1 VNLILPPMMRRKVPA
16 GLPGAVL
23 GAERTADSALAL
35 QRAMFA
41 FLCFVWG
48 TTWLAMKVG
57 VAQVPPG
64 FFAGTR
70 WAVAGV
76 CLVGW
81 RWTRGER
88 ISVPLRLWPRLFW
101 VSVLMIGMNQ
111 VIQLYGLRFVPAGLA
126 TVISSAISPIS
137 LTGFSV
143 LAGQD
148 RFSVRQG
155 AALALGVVGI
165 LLAFGPQAVAG
176 RLGWSEV
183 LGALGVIAGSLSY
196 SFGSVMARPLMRTL
210 APGELAA
217 VTNCVGGSLL
227 FGTSLVFEPGSWAA
241 LNGQWGWPAFGAWLY
256 LLLPS
261 SLGATLIYFLLVRD
275 WGVSRTGSYAF
286 VSPVIGVVAAVL
298 LFGEQV
304 GAGEMLGM
312 ALMLGAA
319 GLVLKR

>member
-1 VNLILPPMMRRKVPA
+1 MRRKVPA
-16 GLPGAVL
+16 GLPQAVL
-23 GAERTADSALAL
+23 GAERTANSALAL
-35 QRAMFA
+35 QRVMFA

-57 VAQVPPG
+57 IAHVPPG

-70 WAVAGV
+70 WVAAGI

-81 RWTRGER
+81 RWARGER
-88 ISVPLRLWPRLFW
+88 ISVPRRLWPRLFW
-101 VSVLMIGMNQ
+101 VSLLMIGLNQ

-126 TVISSAISPIS
+126 TVISSAVTPIS
-137 LTGFSV
+137 LIGFSV

-148 RFSVRQG
+148 RFSFRQG
-155 AALALGVVGI
+155 TALVLGVVGI
-165 LLAFGPQAVAG
+165 LVAFGPQALTG
-176 RLGWSEV
+176 RLGWPEV
-183 LGALGVIAGSLSY
+183 LGALGVIVGSLCY
-196 SFGSVMARPLMRTL
+196 SFASVMARPLMRTVS
-210 APGELAA
+210 PGELAA
-217 VTNCVGGSLL
+217 ATNCAGGFLL
-227 FGTSLVFEPGSWAA
+227 LGASLVFEPGSWKA
-241 LNGQWGWPAFGAWLY
+241 LAGQWGWPAFGAWLY

-261 SLGATLIYFLLVRD
+261 SLGASLIYFLLVRD

-298 LFGEQV
+298 LFGEQIS
-304 GAGEMLGM
+304 AGEVLGM

>member
-1 VNLILPPMMRRKVPA
+1 M
-16 GLPGAVL
+16 GLPWAVL
-23 GAERTADSALAL
+23 RAERSPESALAL

-57 VAQVPPG
+57 VTQVPPG

-70 WAVAGV
+70 WTVAGV

-81 RWTRGER
+81 RWLRGER
-88 ISVPLRLWPRLFW
+88 ISVPRRLWPRLLV
-101 VSVLMIGMNQ
+101 VSVLMICLNQ

-126 TVISSAISPIS
+126 TVISSAVTPIS

-143 LAGQD
+143 LSGQD
-148 RFSVRQG
+148 RFSFRQA
-155 AALALGVVGI
+155 AALLLGLVGI
-165 LLAFGPQAVAG
+165 LLAFGPQALVG
-176 RLGWSEV
+176 RLGWAEI
-183 LGALGVIAGSLSY
+183 LGALGIIIGSLSY
-196 SFGSVMARPLMRTL
+196 SLGSVMARPLMRTL

-217 VTNCVGGSLL
+217 ITDCVGGLLLLAASLA
-227 FGTSLVFEPGSWAA
+227 FEPGSWAA
-241 LNGQWGWPAFGAWLY
+241 LHGQFGWPAFGAWLY
-256 LLLPS
+256 LLGPS

-298 LFGEQV
+298 LLGEHV
-304 GAGEMLGM
+304 SLGESLGM
-312 ALMLGAA
+312 VLMVSAA